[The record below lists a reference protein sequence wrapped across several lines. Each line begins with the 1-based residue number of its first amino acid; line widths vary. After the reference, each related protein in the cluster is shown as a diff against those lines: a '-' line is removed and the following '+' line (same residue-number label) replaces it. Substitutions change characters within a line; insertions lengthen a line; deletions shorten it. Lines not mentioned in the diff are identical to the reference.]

1 LDRLDGKTAVVTG
14 AASGMGLAFAEA
26 FLARGMSVV
35 LADVEAP
42 ALAEA
47 AERLGAA
54 GPVLAVRTDVA
65 EPASVDALRDAALE
79 RFGTVH
85 VLCNNAGVGGVR
97 HPVGELDLTDW
108 QWVLSVNLWGVVHGC
123 QAFLP
128 HLRSHGD
135 GHIVNTAS
143 VAGHLSLPF
152 MGPYNVS
159 KHGVVALSETIL
171 HELAH
176 AGSTVGVSVL
186 CPGFVA
192 TRLIDADRNRPE
204 HLTRR
209 PRPGEAVEPADA
221 TRLEQERAAARE
233 LLGQRKPP
241 AEVAELVVDAIVH
254 RRFWVFTDDQFAAP
268 IAERHRTI
276 EASSNPP
283 KAATLVDYLLS

>member
-1 LDRLDGKTAVVTG
+1 VDELDGKTAVVTG

-26 FLARGMSVV
+26 FLAQGMSVV
-35 LADVEAP
+35 LADVERP
-42 ALAEA
+42 ALEAA

-54 GPVLAVRTDVA
+54 GPVLAVPTDVSDHR
-65 EPASVDALRDAALE
+65 SVEALRDAALE

-97 HPVGELDLTDW
+97 HAVGDLDLTDW
-108 QWVLSVNLWGVVHGC
+108 QWVLGVNLWGVIHGC

-135 GHIVNTAS
+135 AHIVNTAS
-143 VAGHLSLPF
+143 VAGHLSLPY
-152 MGPYNVS
+152 MGPYNVGE
-159 KHGVVALSETIL
+159 HGVVTLSETIL

-204 HLTRR
+204 HLTRPLR
-209 PRPGEAVEPADA
+209 EPADA
-221 TRLEQERAAARE
+221 ARLEQERAAGRE
-233 LLGQRKPP
+233 LLAQRKPP
-241 AEVAELVVDAIVH
+241 AEVAELVVDAIVQ
-254 RRFWVFTDDQFAAP
+254 RRFWVFTDDQFAEP
-268 IAERHRTI
+268 IAARHRSI
-276 EASSNPP
+276 EARANPP
-283 KAATLVDYLLS
+283 KADTLIDYLLR